1 MEEENNIDRN
11 WFKKHSE
18 TIAVIIA
25 LLSGFLWIDSKMD
38 SKFDKVDSRLSVLE
52 KDVAVIKSVL
62 VMKNI
67 LPSELCAHGKDKEES
82 HTSIE
87 M

>member
-1 MEEENNIDRN
+1 MDEEKNIDSN

-25 LLSGFLWIDSKMD
+25 LLSGFLWMDSKMD
-38 SKFDKVDSRLSVLE
+38 SKFDKVDSRLCALE
-52 KDVAVIKSVL
+52 KEMAIIKTVL
-62 VMKNI
+62 TMKNI
-67 LPSELCAHGKDKEES
+67 LPSELCSNQKEKDADYL
-82 HTSIE
+82 

>member
-18 TIAVIIA
+18 TITVIIA
-25 LLSGFLWIDSKMD
+25 LLSGFLWMD
-38 SKFDKVDSRLSVLE
+38 SKIERVETRLSALE
-52 KDVAVIKSVL
+52 RDVVVIKSFLYV
-62 VMKNI
+62 KNI
-67 LPSELCAHGKDKEES
+67 LPSEFCKAEKHDSKE
-82 HTSIE
+82 HP